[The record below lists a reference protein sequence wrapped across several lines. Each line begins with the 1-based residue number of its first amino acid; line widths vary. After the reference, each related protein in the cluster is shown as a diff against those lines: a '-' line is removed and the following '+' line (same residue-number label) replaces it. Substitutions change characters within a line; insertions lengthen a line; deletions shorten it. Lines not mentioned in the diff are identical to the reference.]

1 MRSLPHFSAPVNK
14 HPRGPG
20 RPPIRTS
27 ERERRLIRHL
37 VQAAVSNDE
46 LPGDD
51 ELGQLIGCCERTARQ
66 IRLEHGLN
74 RHDLKRWMRQRF
86 DGSQSQDDEILCYTP
101 FAGLWL
107 LVPLIVQSILLPAA
121 ALLKWPTK
129 TTVEAWQFVLTLLM
143 WAILGFRRFFHLEDF
158 RHQAD
163 LGLALFTGRMKL
175 LSDSTLWRLV
185 HTVKPESERA
195 FYLTTAAET
204 IDAGALDSA
213 GVVSF
218 DDHVVPSFTKLSPLP
233 LGKTKVP
240 TRGRSYPAFRLAS
253 IFDML
258 KERFLGLLARGP
270 NARLSKVLPE
280 LIAEVRRLKALAGHP
295 TPNKLRIIYDRGGYR
310 GDVFEK
316 LMEDP
321 DLTFL
326 TMACCYPKSVRQW
339 EAIPEEEFVP
349 YNPPGE
355 GNRDLKIADS
365 TTTIRGCRYPIRS
378 IVIRDDSSTTK
389 QRWRVLFTNDE
400 ESAPADLDQEY
411 RTRQHHEDAIGEVK
425 HALAGDCLPKAY
437 WLLREPN
444 EQGERR
450 HTVGTKTSKE
460 TTPETHLV
468 AWVKHLGYNLVKDFG
483 AALGGEYAKMKVG
496 TLVRKFIARPGVLRL
511 KGREL
516 WVTLEPFVG
525 HRILV
530 PWLER
535 INTQRYTIPWLDNL
549 VLRVDVAQE
558 PLGHATPPTRIRR
571 LIFANSA
578 QPTPA

>member
-1 MRSLPHFSAPVNK
+1 MESLPHFSTPVNK
-14 HPRGPG
+14 HSRGPG
-20 RPPIRTS
+20 RPPIRTC
-27 ERERRLIRHL
+27 EGEMRLIRHL

-46 LPGDD
+46 LPSDG
-51 ELGQLIGCCERTARQ
+51 ELGQLIGCSERTARQ

-74 RHDLKRWMRQRF
+74 RHDLKRWMRQRC
-86 DGSQSQDDEILCYTP
+86 DKPQGQDEGILCYTP

-121 ALLKWPTK
+121 DLLKWTTK
-129 TTVEAWQFVLTLLM
+129 TTVDAWQFVLTLLM

-163 LGLALFTGRMKL
+163 LGLALFSGRMKL

-185 HTVKPESERA
+185 HTVKPESEVA
-195 FYLTTAAET
+195 FYRTTAAET
-204 IDAGALDSA
+204 INPGDPDSA
-213 GVVSF
+213 KVVSL
-218 DDHVVPSFTKLSPLP
+218 DDHVVPSFTKLSPPP
-233 LGKTKVP
+233 LGKTRVP

-253 IFDML
+253 IFDL
-258 KERFLGLLARGP
+258 LTGRFLGLLSRGP
-270 NARLSKVLPE
+270 HQRLSQVLPD
-280 LIAEVRRLKALAGHP
+280 LIAEVRRLKALAAHP
-295 TPNKLRIIYDRGGYR
+295 TPNQLRIIYDRGGYR
-310 GDVFEK
+310 GDLFEK

-326 TMACCYPKSVRQW
+326 TMACAYAKSVRQW
-339 EAIPEEEFVP
+339 EAIPEKAFVP
-349 YNPPGE
+349 YTPAGE
-355 GNRDLKIADS
+355 KHRDLKIADS

-378 IVIRDDSSTTK
+378 IVIRDDTPETK

-400 ESAPADLDQEY
+400 KSAPAALDQEY

-425 HALAGDCLPKAY
+425 HGLSGDCLPKAY

-450 HTVGTKTSKE
+450 RTIGTKTSEE

-468 AWVKHLGYNLVKDFG
+468 AWVKHRSYDLVKDLG
-483 AALGGEYAKMKVG
+483 AALGDRYAKMQVG

-516 WVTLEPFVG
+516 WVTLEPFVE
-525 HRILV
+525 HHALA
-530 PWLER
+530 PWLEH

-549 VLRVDVAQE
+549 VLRVEIAQE
-558 PLGHATPPTRIRR
+558 PLGHAALPARIRR

-578 QPTPA
+578 QPAPT

>member
-1 MRSLPHFSAPVNK
+1 MQSLPHFSAPVNN
-14 HPRGPG
+14 HSRGPG
-20 RPPIRTS
+20 RPPLRTP
-27 ERERRLIRHL
+27 EGERRLIRHL
-37 VQAAVSNDE
+37 VRAAVSNDE
-46 LPGDD
+46 LPDD
-51 ELGQLIGCCERTARQ
+51 GELGQLIGCCERTARG
-66 IRLEHGLN
+66 IRLGHGLN
-74 RHDLKRWMRQRF
+74 RHDLKRWMRQRS
-86 DGSQSQDDEILCYTP
+86 DGLQDQDEEFLCYTP

-121 ALLKWPTK
+121 ALLKWATK
-129 TTVEAWQFVLTLLM
+129 TTVETWQFVLTLLM
-143 WAILGFRRFFHLEDF
+143 WAVLGFRRFFHLEDF

-185 HTVKPESERA
+185 HTVKPESEVA
-195 FYLTTAAET
+195 FYRTTAAET
-204 IDAGALDSA
+204 INPSDPDSA
-213 GVVSF
+213 GVVSL

-258 KERFLGLLARGP
+258 KGRFLGLLTRGP
-270 NARLSKVLPE
+270 HQRLSKVLLD

-310 GDVFEK
+310 GDLFET

-326 TMACCYPKSVRQW
+326 TMACCYARSVRQW
-339 EAIPEEEFVP
+339 EVIPEEEFAP
-349 YNPPGE
+349 YTPPGE
-355 GNRDLKIADS
+355 ESSNLKIADS

-378 IVIRDDSSTTK
+378 IVIRDDTPETK
-389 QRWRVLFTNDE
+389 QRWRVLFTNDT
-400 ESAPADLDQEY
+400 ESIPADLDIEY

-425 HALAGDCLPKAY
+425 HGLAGDCLPKAY

-444 EQGERR
+444 EQGQKRR
-450 HTVGTKTSKE
+450 TVGTKTSKE

-483 AALGGEYAKMKVG
+483 AALGGEHAKMQVS

-525 HRILV
+525 HQTLA
-530 PWLER
+530 PWLEH
-535 INTQRYTIPWLDNL
+535 INTQSYTIPWLDNL
-549 VLRVDVAQE
+549 VLRVEVAQE
-558 PLGHATPPTRIRR
+558 PSGHIPKARTRR
-571 LIFANSA
+571 LIFANST
-578 QPTPA
+578 QPVPT